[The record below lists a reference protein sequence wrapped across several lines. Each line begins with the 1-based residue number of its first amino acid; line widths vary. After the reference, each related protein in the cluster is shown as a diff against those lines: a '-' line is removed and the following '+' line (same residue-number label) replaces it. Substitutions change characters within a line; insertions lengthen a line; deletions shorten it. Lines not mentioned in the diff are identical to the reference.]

1 MRAEA
6 MLFCHHSIPRAST
19 EPGASS
25 AWHEVCTQTVAAG
38 KRDGIGPAWVN
49 PGQEPN
55 PTLKPQRGHSPGIR
69 VSDKQDKEMKCKPSP
84 KEPRRLGHWLCDPIV
99 EYTALDR
106 TLGVSNMT

>member
-1 MRAEA
+1 M
-6 MLFCHHSIPRAST
+6 
-19 EPGASS
+19 PGTRYALKQLQLVKEM
-25 AWHEVCTQTVAAG
+25 ALVQLELTQA
-38 KRDGIGPAWVN
+38 KSL
-49 PGQEPN
+49 N